1 MRQSKKPNGS
11 NKGVIRHTKLGG
23 TVKAKNE
30 KIFRCGVQ
38 HTSKFRLAIEEAGL
52 GLDDP
57 SATTQ
62 CACLLR
68 ILQYRGAEGINTL
81 EGVACGFLRIATR
94 IQELQ
99 ADGHH
104 IIAVPETVISADGL
118 VHRRIAR
125 YILLKEAPIE
135 SPQRCL
141 DLEVAA

>member
-1 MRQSKKPNGS
+1 MRIPKKPNGS
-11 NKGVIRHTKLGG
+11 DRGAIRYTQLRGK
-23 TVKAKNE
+23 VKAKNE

-38 HTSKFRLAIEEAGL
+38 HTSKFRLTIEAAGL
-52 GLDDP
+52 GLDNP

-68 ILQYRGAEGINTL
+68 ILQHRGAAGINTL

-125 YILLKEAPIE
+125 YILLKDAPNE
-135 SPQRCL
+135 SPQGCL
-141 DLEVAA
+141 DLEMAA